1 MVENRPASSY
11 GTQSSP
17 RTNAAEPGIP
27 RRTSLR
33 VRTQRDRPLSA
44 HTFLSSHSAN
54 SRPDTPIPG
63 LETHEARAVRK
74 NYETA
79 SKMVEITCRVVGK
92 YNDVDADKEV
102 VVAALKDILNE
113 DVLASCRLPADFR
126 VLPDRSPNLYSPTSK
141 I

>member
-33 VRTQRDRPLSA
+33 VRTQRDQPLSA

-92 YNDVDADKEV
+92 YNDVGADEV

-113 DVLASCRLPADFR
+113 DVLASCRLPADSR
-126 VLPDRSPNLYSPTSK
+126 VLPDRSPNLYSPSSK